1 MGRARSIPEDR
12 VFNDQGHYKVRFSR
26 RTQTLALAAFLALC
40 LAVGIA
46 GGGLT
51 LGDVRIWYFSLTP
64 PPLRPPAWIFA
75 PVSLGMYVLIAVA
88 GWLVW
93 RQPDVRWQ
101 HHRALTSWGW
111 QLGLTAIWAPLFFGL
126 HLILPALAV
135 IITLFLA
142 VALTAAKFRPLNGSA
157 ALLMLPY
164 LVWIGFAGYLNAG
177 FWWLNH

>member
-1 MGRARSIPEDR
+1 M
-12 VFNDQGHYKVRFSR
+12 RFSR
-26 RTQTLALAAFLALC
+26 RTQIIALAGFIGLC
-40 LAVGIA
+40 LAVGVA

-51 LGDVRIWYFSLTP
+51 FGDFHLWYLSLTA

-75 PVSLGMYVLIAVA
+75 PVSIAMYLMLAVA

-101 HHRALTSWGW
+101 HHRALISWGW

-135 IITLFLA
+135 IVSLFLA
-142 VALTAAKFRPLNGSA
+142 LILTVTKFRRLNGSA

-164 LVWIGFAGYLNAG
+164 LVWVGFAGYLNAG